1 MKKIFLFLFIAGM
14 MSSCFIFQK
23 KEKYGCPVSAKNTG
37 AENVDVNKKLKKKD
51 QYKGGNKFGY

>member
-1 MKKIFLFLFIAGM
+1 MKKFFLFLFIAGLL
-14 MSSCFIFQK
+14 SSCFVFKK

-51 QYKGGNKFGY
+51 RYKGGNKFGY

>member
-1 MKKIFLFLFIAGM
+1 

-51 QYKGGNKFGY
+51 QYKGGNKLGY